1 MLKKIK
7 SMFGGNVTLPQLVY
21 ETLTNAPQNETV
33 VTITQAQ
40 ARGLKQDMARRA
52 DRDVADMPDVD
63 GMMFNGRR
71 LTVR

>member
-40 ARGLKQDMARRA
+40 ARELKQDMARRA

>member
-7 SMFGGNVTLPQLVY
+7 SMFGGNVTLPQSVY
-21 ETLTNAPQNETV
+21 ETLTNAPQSETV

-40 ARGLKQDMARRA
+40 ARELKQDMARRA

-71 LTVR
+71 VTVK

>member
-7 SMFGGNVTLPQLVY
+7 SMFGGNVTLPQSVY